1 MRSPSGG
8 REASWGGRRRH
19 TATAPAASRPA
30 PTVIASAK
38 PSVNADAAET
48 SSLPGSRRSDFIED
62 QASNTRDRQR
72 GRDREDGGIE
82 QRHASNIATI

>member
-1 MRSPSGG
+1 
-8 REASWGGRRRH
+8 
-19 TATAPAASRPA
+19 
-30 PTVIASAK
+30 
-38 PSVNADAAET
+38 VNADAAET

>member
-8 REASWGGRRRH
+8 GEASWGETASYGYRARGKQTCPDRHRQREAVGERGRRRNLV
-19 TATAPAASRPA
+19 PPR
-30 PTVIASAK
+30 
-38 PSVNADAAET
+38 
-48 SSLPGSRRSDFIED
+48 LRRSDFIED

-72 GRDREDGGIE
+72 GRAREDGGIE